1 MRTEK
6 QVTIGRTVCRYTYNR
21 PEIDKKVPDA
31 FYKILVE
38 EIRRK
43 QDAKRID
50 GSI

>member
-6 QVTIGRTVCRYTYNR
+6 QVTIGRKVCRYTYNR

-38 EIRRK
+38 EINKEETRCQK
-43 QDAKRID
+43 N
-50 GSI
+50 

>member
-1 MRTEK
+1 MRK

-43 QDAKRID
+43 MRCQKN
-50 GSI
+50 

>member
-21 PEIDKKVPDA
+21 TEIDTKVPDA

-43 QDAKRID
+43 QDAKRTD